1 MTFINFFSHN
11 PVNLC
16 HHLKFIMQ
24 SNMSL
29 ALCVFT
35 ISLVSLSIEAQTLN
49 QSYVNELKEDTRGPY
64 AAIKWFCED
73 GTRREARDPCPEPM
87 KGWQHA
93 IYKSKVEQIATRYHI
108 FLDQILT
115 GTEHAAFW
123 DEQHQNSRLKQY
135 QITNFLFNVDN
146 GWILEKAQ
154 NYRGAKQIE
163 DEKEWGQEFLE
174 WVVGNNQT
182 IEDNYLLIKMA
193 ALDIPHGEDTRVAQ
207 RVRAYSKLLA
217 EEMSNFMNSR
227 IKIHN
232 NPSASDIEMI
242 KNWRGK
248 NSEISDKALEYY
260 DKLLVDLEV
269 LYKPFE
275 ITDLEQY
282 TNKLTPG
289 PFTNAIR
296 QKVKNLDGTGA
307 ALRAMEASEILRF
320 LRDNFTKETKLTA
333 RLDLIDLSNELET
346 VAMQGMG
353 ALKEESLGDIREKMC
368 FLTDG
373 LYGAGYIENWEYK
386 KIKTDFDWMQSEVIT
401 LEDLDYFKYASQKI
415 VLWSSQMVQSLY
427 AEPVQKFSDFEPLVH
442 GFVDDKI
449 RSSLIL
455 PTGKLVE
462 IINKFYGHIANNASD
477 IMGNKNDAG
486 LQGLNPG
493 LARGKLYVLSTIPE
507 SIEMDKTGIYAF
519 DRPPAEMK
527 PVAGILN
534 VKEGNPVSHVQLLAR
549 NLGIP
554 NGLVSSK
561 VLNQLKPYDGKEVF
575 YAVSPGGTM
584 TLKLAKDMT
593 SEENKIFHKTKNDKK
608 RIRISMDKVVLNP
621 DSLLDMSKIDASYS
635 GKWCGPK
642 AANLGQL
649 KKLFPDHVVDG
660 IVIPF
665 GVFRDHMEQR
675 VPQQEYTYWSYLKNI
690 FSKEQEKIKNGID
703 KKEVEKET
711 LTSLAL
717 LRSMIEEMP
726 LKANLINNLENR
738 FSSILGKRMGNIPVF
753 LRSDTN
759 MEDLPQFSGAGLNLT
774 LFNVIDRQKILD
786 GIKKVWAS
794 PYTERSYQWRQQ
806 FLENPEDVYPSILII
821 PSVNVDMSG
830 VIITKG
836 ISRGGTGD
844 INISF
849 SRGVGGAVEGQS
861 AESYVLHKN
870 DYTELISP
878 GRETKHRTIP
888 SSGGSSYKYTSLT
901 EPVLDSKNLKQLKK
915 MALSI
920 AEKMDKVTGSHHI
933 YDIELGI
940 KDGFIWLF
948 QVRPFVENKDALGSA
963 YLKTMDPKLENLV
976 IFMEPKK
983 ND

>member
-1 MTFINFFSHN
+1 MYNRLSLTLCLFFCSLFI
-11 PVNLC
+11 
-16 HHLKFIMQ
+16 
-24 SNMSL
+24 
-29 ALCVFT
+29 
-35 ISLVSLSIEAQTLN
+35 LSTEAQTLGQN
-49 QSYVNELKEDTRGPY
+49 YLQELREDIRGPY
-64 AAIKWFCED
+64 IAIKWFCED

-93 IYKSKVEQIATRYHI
+93 IYKSRVAEIAERDHI

-115 GTEHAAFW
+115 GTEKEDFW
-123 DEQHQNSRLKQY
+123 DSRHQNSRLKQY
-135 QITNFLFNVDN
+135 QITNYLFNTDN
-146 GWILEKAQ
+146 GWILEKGQ

-174 WVVGNNQT
+174 WLVTSNQRVR
-182 IEDNYLLIKMA
+182 DNYLLIKMA
-193 ALDIPHGEDTRVAQ
+193 AIDIPHGEDTNVAQ

-217 EEMSNFMNSR
+217 EEKSNFMDTR
-227 IKIHN
+227 IKLHN
-232 NPSASDIEMI
+232 NPTATDTSLVRKWGEKNTDIS
-242 KNWRGK
+242 G
-248 NSEISDKALEYY
+248 KALEYY
-260 DKLLVDLEV
+260 DKLVTDLKE
-269 LYKPFE
+269 LYKPFV

-282 TNKLTPG
+282 TQNLTPG
-289 PFTNAIR
+289 PFTDAIR
-296 QKVKNLDGTGA
+296 AKVKNLDGAST
-307 ALRAMEASEILRF
+307 ALRAMEATETLSF
-320 LRDNFTKETKLTA
+320 LRDNLLRET
-333 RLDLIDLSNELET
+333 RPSVRVDLIDLANELEAI
-346 VAMQGMG
+346 AMQDMD
-353 ALKEESLGDIREKMC
+353 AIKEESLGDIREKMC
-368 FLTDG
+368 FLTEG
-373 LYGAGYIENWEYK
+373 IYGAGYVETWEYD
-386 KIKTDFDWMQSEVIT
+386 KIRHDLDWMQDTVVS
-401 LEDLDYFKYASQKI
+401 LHGLDYYKNAAQKL

-427 AEPVQKFSDFEPLVH
+427 AEPVQEFGEFEPLAY

-462 IINKFYGHIANNASD
+462 IINKFYGQVAHNASS

-486 LQGLNPG
+486 IQGLNPG
-493 LARGKLYVLSTIPE
+493 IARGKMYVLSTIPE
-507 SIEMDKTGIYAF
+507 SMEMDKKGIYAF

-554 NGLVSSK
+554 NGLISSN
-561 VLNQLKPYDGKEVF
+561 VLNQLKSYDGKEVF

-584 TLKLAKDMT
+584 MLKLASDMT
-593 SEENKIFHKTKNDKK
+593 AEENKLFNKDNKNNN
-608 RIRISMDKVVLNP
+608 RITISMNKVILHP
-621 DSLLDMSKIDASYS
+621 DSLLDMSDINSSYS

-649 KKLFPDHVVDG
+649 KQLFPEHVVNG

-665 GVFRDHMEQR
+665 GVFRDHMEQK
-675 VPQQEYTYWSYLKNI
+675 VPGQEYTYWSYLKDI
-690 FSKEQEKIKNGID
+690 FSREQEKIKNGVD
-703 KKEVEKET
+703 SDEVEKET
-711 LTSLAL
+711 LNSLAL

-726 LKANLINNLENR
+726 LKSSLVTNLENR
-738 FSSILGKRMGNIPVF
+738 FSSIFGKRMGSIPVF

-774 LFNVIDRQKILD
+774 LFNVVDRQKIID

-806 FLENPEDVYPSILII
+806 FLNNPEDVYPSILII

-836 ISRGGTGD
+836 VSRGGEGD
-844 INISF
+844 INVSF

-861 AESYVLHKN
+861 AESYVLYRKG
-870 DYTELISP
+870 YSELISP
-878 GRETKHRTIP
+878 GRETKYRTIP
-888 SSGGSSYKYTSLT
+888 PSGGSSYQYVSLT
-901 EPVLDSKNLKQLKK
+901 DPVLDQKNLKQLKD
-915 MALSI
+915 MANAI
-920 AEKMDKVTGSHHI
+920 AEKMDVVTGMNHT

-948 QVRPFVENKDALGSA
+948 QVRPFVENKDALGSD
-963 YLKTMDPKLENLV
+963 YLKKLDPELKNIGIL
-976 IFMEPKK
+976 MEPE
-983 ND
+983 NQ